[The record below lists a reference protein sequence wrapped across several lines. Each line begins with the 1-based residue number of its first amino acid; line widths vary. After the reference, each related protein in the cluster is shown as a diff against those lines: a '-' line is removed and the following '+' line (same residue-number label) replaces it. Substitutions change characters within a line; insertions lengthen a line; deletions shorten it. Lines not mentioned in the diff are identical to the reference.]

1 MTNASRITGAT
12 RLYAIL
18 GDPIV
23 QVRSP
28 EVFTE
33 RFAAANVN
41 AVLVPALVPAEHFDK
56 IIPALMALGNLDG
69 LLVTVPFKA
78 RMVPFASRL
87 GAAAKCI
94 GAVNALRREVD
105 GSWTGDMFDGEGFVR
120 GIERKG
126 ERLRGRRVMLFG
138 AGGAG
143 SAIACALAGAK
154 VESIRIVDPDAGR
167 VEALVEALRRAFPDC
182 DLAAATSKA
191 ADVDMIVNAS
201 PVGMRPGDG
210 MPGDIGTLSS
220 DTLVG
225 DVVISESPTALIQHG
240 LRHGCRCVNGHDMH
254 SGQIEAITNFFA
266 PGTPSA
272 SLGVSSLTLDQKR
285 QTGST

>member
-1 MTNASRITGAT
+1 MTNALRITGAT

-18 GDPIV
+18 GDPIA

-78 RMVPFASRL
+78 RMAPFASRL
-87 GAAAKCI
+87 GTAAKCI

-120 GIERKG
+120 GIEQKG
-126 ERLRGRRVMLFG
+126 ERIRGRRVLLFG

-143 SAIACALAGAK
+143 SAIACALAGAE
-154 VESIRIVDPDAGR
+154 VESIGIVDPDAGR
-167 VEALVEALRRAFPDC
+167 VEALVEALRSAFPDC
-182 DLAAATSKA
+182 ELAAATSKA

-201 PVGMRPGDG
+201 PVGMRPDDG
-210 MPGDIGTLSS
+210 MPGDVGTLSS

-225 DVVISESPTALIQHG
+225 DVVITESPTALIQHG
-240 LRHGCRCVNGHDMH
+240 RRHGCRCVTGHDMH
-254 SGQIEAITNFFA
+254 SGQIEAIMNFFA
-266 PGTPSA
+266 PETRSA
-272 SLGVSSLTLDQKR
+272 SAAATRNS
-285 QTGST
+285 

>member
-1 MTNASRITGAT
+1 MTNPLRINGAT

-28 EVFTE
+28 ETYSE
-33 RFAAANVN
+33 RFAAANLN
-41 AVLVPALVPAEHFDK
+41 AVLVPALVPAEQFDQ
-56 IIPALMALGNLDG
+56 IIPGLMALGNLDG

-87 GAAAKCI
+87 GATAQCI
-94 GAVNALRREVD
+94 SAVNALRREAD

-120 GIERKG
+120 GVERKG
-126 ERLRGRRVMLFG
+126 ERIRGRRVLMFG

-143 SAIACALAGAK
+143 SAVACALAGAG
-154 VESIRIVDPDAGR
+154 VESIGIVDPNAGR
-167 VEALVEALRRAFPDC
+167 VEALVEALRGAFPDC
-182 DLAAATSKA
+182 QLAAATSKA

-210 MPGDIGTLSS
+210 MPGDIGTLSP
-220 DTLVG
+220 DTLIG
-225 DVVISESPTALIQHG
+225 DVVITESPTALIQHA
-240 LRHGCRCVNGHDMH
+240 LRHGCRYVNGHDMH
-254 SGQIEAITNFFA
+254 SGQIEALMNFFA
-266 PGTPSA
+266 PETRSA
-272 SLGVSSLTLDQKR
+272 GVAATR
-285 QTGST
+285 NR

>member
-1 MTNASRITGAT
+1 MTNALRITGAT

-33 RFAAANVN
+33 RFAAASVN

-126 ERLRGRRVMLFG
+126 ERLRGRRVLLFG

-143 SAIACALAGAK
+143 SAIACALAGAE
-154 VESIRIVDPDAGR
+154 VESIGIVDPDAGR
-167 VEALVEALRRAFPDC
+167 VEALVGALRSAFPDC
-182 DLAAATSKA
+182 DLSAATSKA

-225 DVVISESPTALIQHG
+225 DVVITESPTALIQHG
-240 LRHGCRCVNGHDMH
+240 LRHGCRCVTGHDMH
-254 SGQIEAITNFFA
+254 SGQIEAIMNFFS
-266 PGTPSA
+266 PGAPSA
-272 SLGVSSLTLDQKR
+272 GLGGPR
-285 QTGST
+285 

>member
-1 MTNASRITGAT
+1 MTNALRITGAT

-120 GIERKG
+120 GIERKA
-126 ERLRGRRVMLFG
+126 ERLRGRRVLLFG

-143 SAIACALAGAK
+143 SAIACALAGAE
-154 VESIRIVDPDAGR
+154 VESIGIVDPDAGR

-225 DVVISESPTALIQHG
+225 DVVISESPTALVQHG

-254 SGQIEAITNFFA
+254 SGQIEAIMNFFA
-266 PGTPSA
+266 PGTPA
-272 SLGVSSLTLDQKR
+272 SLGVSSLILDQQR

>member
-1 MTNASRITGAT
+1 MTNPLRITGAT
-12 RLYAIL
+12 RLYAIV

-33 RFAAANVN
+33 RFAAAGVN
-41 AVLVPALVPAEHFDK
+41 AVLVPAQVPVERFDK
-56 IIPALMALGNLDG
+56 VIPALMALGNLDG

-78 RMVPFASRL
+78 RMLPFASRL
-87 GAAAKCI
+87 GAAAECI

-126 ERLRGRRVMLFG
+126 ERIRGRRVLMFG

-143 SAIACALAGAK
+143 SAIACALAGAG
-154 VESIRIVDPDAGR
+154 VESIGIVDPDAGR
-167 VEALVEALRRAFPDC
+167 VKALAEALRIAFPEC
-182 DLAAATSKA
+182 DVAAASSKA
-191 ADVDMIVNAS
+191 SDVDMIVNAS

-210 MPGDIGTLSS
+210 MPGDVGPLSA

-240 LRHGCRCVNGHDMH
+240 LANGCRCVNGRDMH
-254 SGQIEAITNFFA
+254 SGQIEAIMNFFA
-266 PGTPSA
+266 PVPSPV
-272 SLGVSSLTLDQKR
+272 SGVVSR
-285 QTGST
+285 

>member
-1 MTNASRITGAT
+1 MTNPLTITGAT

-28 EVFTE
+28 EVYTE

-41 AVLVPALVPAEHFDK
+41 AILVPALVPAHRFDEVV
-56 IIPALMALGNLDG
+56 PALMALGNLDG

-78 RMVPFASRL
+78 RMLRFASRL

-94 GAVNALRREVD
+94 GAVNALRREAD

-126 ERLRGRRVMLFG
+126 ERIRGRRVLIFG

-143 SAIACALAGAK
+143 SAIACALAGAG
-154 VESIRIVDPDAGR
+154 VQSIGIVDPDARR
-167 VEALVEALRRAFPDC
+167 VEALAEALRNAFPDC
-182 DLAAATSKA
+182 DLAPVTSKSS
-191 ADVDMIVNAS
+191 DVDMIVNAS
-201 PVGMRPGDG
+201 PVGMRPDDG
-210 MPGDIGTLSS
+210 MPSDIGSLSA

-225 DVVISESPTALIQHG
+225 DVVISESPTPLIQHA

-254 SGQIEAITNFFA
+254 SGQIEAIMNFFA

-272 SLGVSSLTLDQKR
+272 SLAAPR
-285 QTGST
+285 

>member
-1 MTNASRITGAT
+1 MTNPLRITGAT

-33 RFAAANVN
+33 RFAAAGVN
-41 AVLVPALVPAEHFDK
+41 AVLVPAQVPVDRFDK
-56 IIPALMALGNLDG
+56 VIPALMALGNLDG

-78 RMVPFASRL
+78 RMLPFASRL
-87 GAAAKCI
+87 GAAAECI
-94 GAVNALRREVD
+94 GAVNALRREAD

-126 ERLRGRRVMLFG
+126 ERIRGRRVLMFG

-143 SAIACALAGAK
+143 SAIACALAGAG
-154 VESIRIVDPDAGR
+154 VESIGIVDPDAGR
-167 VEALVEALRRAFPDC
+167 VKALAEALRNAFPDC
-182 DLAAATSKA
+182 DVAAAPSKA

-210 MPGDIGTLSS
+210 MPGDVGPLSA

-225 DVVISESPTALIQHG
+225 DVVISDSPTALIQHG
-240 LRHGCRCVNGHDMH
+240 LANGCRCVNGHDMH
-254 SGQIEAITNFFA
+254 SGQIEAIMSFFA
-266 PGTPSA
+266 PVSRPVS
-272 SLGVSSLTLDQKR
+272 GVVSR
-285 QTGST
+285 